1 MRCVGAGC
9 SAAVVHRYAG
19 QRKAEEAVSARI
31 IKNFTPDEVA
41 IALTEFLL
49 YRNGHLPLNGKR
61 FATETRLEIKRDWC
75 GKHVK
80 AFRVEVLVED
90 KA

>member
-1 MRCVGAGC
+1 M
-9 SAAVVHRYAG
+9 
-19 QRKAEEAVSARI
+19 SARI

-41 IALTEFLL
+41 GALTEFLL
-49 YRNGHLPLNGKR
+49 YKNGHLPLNGRR

-75 GKHVK
+75 GKRVK

-90 KA
+90 KV